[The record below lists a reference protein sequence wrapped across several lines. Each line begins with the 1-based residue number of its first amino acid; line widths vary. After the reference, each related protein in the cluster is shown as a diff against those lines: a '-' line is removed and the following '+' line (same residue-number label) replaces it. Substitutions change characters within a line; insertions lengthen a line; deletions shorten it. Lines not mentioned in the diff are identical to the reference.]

1 MRWGGLEGRVQQD
14 CQRQARE
21 GDDKQREEYTQW
33 GGWEGEVVVWSFGG
47 RDVVKGKKVRW
58 EKWSYGRGPAEFTR
72 GKKGSKQ

>member
-1 MRWGGLEGRVQQD
+1 MTN
-14 CQRQARE
+14 
-21 GDDKQREEYTQW
+21 KEEYTQW

-47 RDVVKGKKVRW
+47 TDVVKGKKVRW